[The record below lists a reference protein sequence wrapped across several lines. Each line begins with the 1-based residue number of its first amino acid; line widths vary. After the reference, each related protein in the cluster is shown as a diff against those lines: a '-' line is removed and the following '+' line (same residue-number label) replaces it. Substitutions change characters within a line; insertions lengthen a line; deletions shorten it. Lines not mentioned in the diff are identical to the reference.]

1 MQEQGLVKVSRNLID
16 ADVQVVVIRRALAQY
31 RALAILS
38 QRIGLA
44 TRLIDENVEATRP
57 SAAGVDSR
65 HRAIRMGL
73 LLKIQGTP
81 ESHEV
86 QWICRAAHRIIVK
99 FPVEHQQN
107 PGCRLQYPHGS
118 QRETQI
124 SVKVPQSL

>member
-1 MQEQGLVKVSRNLID
+1 MHEQGLVKVSRNLID

-31 RALAILS
+31 RALAILA
-38 QRIGLA
+38 QGIRLA
-44 TRLIDENVEATRP
+44 ARLIDENVEATGP

-73 LLKIQGTP
+73 LLTIQGTR

-86 QWICRAAHRIIVK
+86 QWMCRAAHGKIVK
-99 FPVEHQQN
+99 FPVVHQQN
-107 PGCRLQYPHGS
+107 PGYGLQYPHGS

-124 SVKVPQSL
+124 SMKDPQSL